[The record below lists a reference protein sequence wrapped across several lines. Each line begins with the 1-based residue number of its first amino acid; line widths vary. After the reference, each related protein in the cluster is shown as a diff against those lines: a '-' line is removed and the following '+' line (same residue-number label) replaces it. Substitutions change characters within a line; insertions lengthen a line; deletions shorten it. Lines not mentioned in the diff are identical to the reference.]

1 MKKTGFF
8 QTLLLAA
15 ATLAAQTFD
24 ADSAKAFFD
33 ASPDLAKKSRQYFA
47 EAEAEYAPNA
57 APSYEKLVVAKYLS
71 ALAKYGKSASP
82 ELRAELLGNFALLDE
97 FVSILSPDDDAARVF
112 EILEKIRAASPDKFA
127 KYPKLAIATAV
138 VFDTPPPASW
148 PHAQVSEKLLPRE
161 PRDPLERF
169 SKIVEMRERGKF
181 LIPTEKLSAEELK
194 YLVPS
199 PASDDDAEWAQK
211 SVSVSLTNIPKLYP
225 SISYDHGR
233 LSRKEFDWNGE
244 DYRLKTIKAR
254 GGICTDQAY
263 FTSEVAKARG
273 VPAFIFSGAGS
284 DGFHA
289 WVGYMQKPNSWNFG
303 VGRYEGARFVTGKT
317 LDPQTWK
324 TATDHALESLREGFR
339 NGAKYKA
346 SEMHEAFAKHFFGK
360 GEFAKSLACAKAA
373 VASDPRNADAWN
385 TIIDSLEKLGRPNAE
400 ICAAYE
406 SAMRAF
412 SKYPDTD
419 ADFRRRLVK
428 IYRDAN
434 NPNAARKLSTLII
447 LKNKSLRPDIAMEF
461 ARAEL
466 EIDIADGSADK
477 LVSTYKRLLSA
488 FRNDSAVAIDGITIP
503 IVNALLKTDK
513 YRAARDIMK
522 TTRLVLKP
530 SKDSLILPVLNNI
543 DTQLDTIIPK
553 LDKQKSGGGD

>member
-1 MKKTGFF
+1 MG
-8 QTLLLAA
+8 
-15 ATLAAQTFD
+15 
-24 ADSAKAFFD
+24 SAKA
-33 ASPDLAKKSRQYFA
+33 
-47 EAEAEYAPNA
+47 A
-57 APSYEKLVVAKYLS
+57 A
-71 ALAKYGKSASP
+71 
-82 ELRAELLGNFALLDE
+82 
-97 FVSILSPDDDAARVF
+97 
-112 EILEKIRAASPDKFA
+112 
-127 KYPKLAIATAV
+127 
-138 VFDTPPPASW
+138 
-148 PHAQVSEKLLPRE
+148 
-161 PRDPLERF
+161 
-169 SKIVEMRERGKF
+169 
-181 LIPTEKLSAEELK
+181 
-194 YLVPS
+194 
-199 PASDDDAEWAQK
+199 
-211 SVSVSLTNIPKLYP
+211 
-225 SISYDHGR
+225 
-233 LSRKEFDWNGE
+233 
-244 DYRLKTIKAR
+244 
-254 GGICTDQAY
+254 
-263 FTSEVAKARG
+263 
-273 VPAFIFSGAGS
+273 
-284 DGFHA
+284 
-289 WVGYMQKPNSWNFG
+289 
-303 VGRYEGARFVTGKT
+303 
-317 LDPQTWK
+317 
-324 TATDHALESLREGFR
+324 
-339 NGAKYKA
+339 
-346 SEMHEAFAKHFFGK
+346 
-360 GEFAKSLACAKAA
+360 
-373 VASDPRNADAWN
+373 ASDPRNADAWN

-434 NPNAARKLSTLII
+434 NPNAARKLSTSII

>member
-112 EILEKIRAASPDKFA
+112 EILEKIRAAAPDKFA

-303 VGRYEGARFVTGKT
+303 VGRYENARFVTGKT

-360 GEFAKSLACAKAA
+360 DEFAKSLACAKAA

-434 NPNAARKLSTLII
+434 NPNAARKLSTSII
-447 LKNKSLRPDIAMEF
+447 LKSKSLRPDIAMEF